1 MLRVNT
7 SREVYWYFLETGCGK
22 GMEVLVVQLLTAGH
36 PQKCESM
43 GPGILFKLLYTAT
56 AHKAGSAEKEA
67 LFLLRGA
74 WSQKAAPPHFSRVPE
89 GVWAPLGSLGFC

>member
-7 SREVYWYFLETGCGK
+7 SREVYWYFLETGCGE

-56 AHKAGSAEKEA
+56 AHKAGSA
-67 LFLLRGA
+67 G
-74 WSQKAAPPHFSRVPE
+74 E
-89 GVWAPLGSLGFC
+89 GGSLPAQGSVVSKGSPTSFF